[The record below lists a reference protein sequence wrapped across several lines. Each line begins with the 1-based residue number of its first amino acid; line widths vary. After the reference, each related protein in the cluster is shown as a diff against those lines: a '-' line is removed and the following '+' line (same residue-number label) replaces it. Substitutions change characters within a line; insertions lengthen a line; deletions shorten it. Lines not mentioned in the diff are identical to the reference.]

1 MKKIIIILALLAV
14 GATATA
20 QKDTIRVL
28 AIGNSFSQDC
38 VEQYLYELSASDG
51 GPELVIGNLFIGGC
65 TIQRHWKSITQEI
78 RDYQYR
84 KIVGG
89 VRTNEPGKLLIEGL
103 LDEKWDVISFQHGA
117 GLYGLYDTFFP
128 EVDSLVAYVRAN
140 APKKDFQLLFNE
152 VWSFPV
158 GTSRVDY
165 MAKYY
170 DNDTELMYRSIVDAS
185 ERIAEHVGGCK
196 VVPVGTAIWNL
207 RHTWDKDNCYRDGF
221 HLNNASG
228 RYTAACTWYE
238 ALTGR
243 SPVGNAYYPDFV
255 TAERALVCQHAAHAA
270 VATPTKLSN
279 IGFRKSPVNYDES
292 KVPAYTLPDALVMND
307 GSKVRNARQWTT
319 KRRGEILELFE
330 NEVYGKAPGRPE
342 EMTFETLYTA
352 EDALGGLATRREVR
366 VYFSADKKNYMT
378 LLIYAPAGKKASPA
392 FLGINFKGNESIC
405 DDPGITL
412 PDKAKLKGY
421 GIHPIFPRGYAASSW
436 PVEEILRRGYAV
448 VTFCRDDV
456 DPDTDD
462 AFGNGV
468 HPLFYR
474 KGADTEGGIV
484 SRVPQRL
491 PDPDQWG
498 TIAAWAWGL
507 SRAMDYLE
515 TDEMVDAKRVA
526 VIGHSRLGKTALWA
540 AALDTRFA
548 MSISNCSG
556 CGGAALSRRAVG
568 ETVAA
573 INRRFPHWF
582 CRNFQKYNDNEA
594 ALPVDQH
601 ELIDLIAPRPVYI
614 ASASEDKWADPVG
627 EGLAAAEAAKV
638 YKLFHATD
646 RIGRHVH
653 EGKHNISIVDWAYYL
668 DFADKW
674 LGQKRAD

>member
-1 MKKIIIILALLAV
+1 MKKILAILASLLAFS
-14 GATATA
+14 AILQA
-20 QKDTIRVL
+20 QKDTLRVL

-38 VEQYLYELSASDG
+38 VEQYLYELSETDS
-51 GPELVIGNLFIGGC
+51 GPELVIGNLYIGGC
-65 TIQRHWKSITQEI
+65 TIQRHWKSITGAI

-89 VRTNEPGKLLIEGL
+89 VRTNTPGKLLIEGL
-103 LDEKWDVISFQHGA
+103 EDEPWDVISFQHGA
-117 GLYGLYDTFFP
+117 GLYGLYETFFP

-140 APKKDFQLLFNE
+140 APKKDFKLVFNE
-152 VWSFPV
+152 VWSFPA
-158 GTSRVDY
+158 GTSRVSYMDDY
-165 MAKYY
+165 YLG
-170 DNDTELMYRSIVDAS
+170 DPELMYRSIVGAS
-185 ERIAEHVGGCK
+185 EKIAEHFGDCK
-196 VVPVGTAIWNL
+196 VIPVGTAIWNL
-207 RHTWDKDNCYRDGF
+207 RHTWDNDNCYRDGF
-221 HLNNASG
+221 HLNNGSG

-243 SPVGNAYYPDFV
+243 SSVGNGYFPEFI
-255 TAERALVCQHAAHAA
+255 TAERAEICQKAAHAA
-270 VATPTKLSN
+270 IAKPDGLTD
-279 IGFRKSPVNYDES
+279 IGYKKSPVNYDES
-292 KVPAYTLPDALVMND
+292 KVPEYTLPDALVMND
-307 GSKVRNARQWTT
+307 GSKVRNAREWMK
-319 KRRGEILELFE
+319 KRRPEILAMFE
-330 NEVYGKAPGRPE
+330 TEVYGKAPGRPE
-342 EMTFETLYTA
+342 DMSFETLYT
-352 EDALGGLATRREVR
+352 ETGVLGGIATRREVK
-366 VYFSADKKNYMT
+366 VYFSADKKHYMT
-378 LLIYAPAGKKASPA
+378 VLVYAPAGKTKSPA
-392 FLGINFKGNESIC
+392 FLGINFKGNESVSE
-405 DDPGITL
+405 DPGITL
-412 PDKAKLKGY
+412 PDKTQLKAY
-421 GIHPIFPRGYAASSW
+421 GIHPLFERGYASSSW
-436 PVEEILRRGYAV
+436 PLEEIVKRGYAV

-474 KGADTEGGIV
+474 EG
-484 SRVPQRL
+484 QHC

-498 TIAAWAWGL
+498 TISAWAWGL
-507 SRAMDYLE
+507 SRALDYLE
-515 TDEMVDAKRVA
+515 TDELVDAGRVA

-540 AALDTRFA
+540 AAQDTRFA

-601 ELIDLIAPRPVYI
+601 ELIDLIAPRPVYV

-627 EGLAAAEAAKV
+627 EGLAAKEAEKV
-638 YKLFHATD
+638 YRLFHAQD

-653 EGKHNISIVDWAYYL
+653 KGKHQISIEDWEYYL

-674 LGQKRAD
+674 L